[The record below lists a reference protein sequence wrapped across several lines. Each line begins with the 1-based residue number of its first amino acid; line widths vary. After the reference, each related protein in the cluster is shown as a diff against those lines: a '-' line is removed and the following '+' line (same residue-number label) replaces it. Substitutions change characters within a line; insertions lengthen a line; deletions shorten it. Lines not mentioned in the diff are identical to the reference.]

1 MATPSLAPL
10 DWIVIA
16 AYGLGML
23 AIGWYFAGKTKNS
36 EDYLL
41 GGRKM
46 NPTAVGLSLFATL
59 MSTLSYMAYPGEMIK
74 HGPMVF
80 AGLVSFPL
88 VYYIAGYWLIP
99 RFMPLNVTSAYEILE
114 TRFGLSVRLM
124 GTGFFLCLR
133 FLWMAMIIFT
143 MAKAVLVDILGL
155 STSWIPLLCLAM
167 GLVTLAYTSLG
178 GLRAVVITDVIQTVI
193 LFLGA
198 GLTLLVIVRYFQGFG
213 GCFPAVWPEHWDAL
227 NLGLN
232 VQGRMTGGNAILM
245 VWTWYICTAGSDQMA
260 IQRYL
265 ATRDVRAARKTMAV
279 SLGAN
284 FMVHILLALVG
295 LALLAYF
302 TDKPQLLP
310 DGQSVVSHADMLFT
324 RFIVLGLP
332 SGVSGLVI
340 AGLLAAAMSSLSSGV
355 NSAASVISKDIWE
368 RFSGKPLTPETQLSR
383 LRWLSVFIGLA
394 ATALSLALGGVE
406 GNLFDKVVKVCNLFV
421 GPLFVLFFL
430 ALFVPFANS
439 AGTLAGGAVS
449 VVIAVAIGYYEV
461 FDIGISWM
469 VFLALAGG
477 VAVGI
482 IVSLL
487 AAIAFP
493 KKR

>member
-1 MATPSLAPL
+1 MITPTLTKL

-23 AIGWYFAGKTKNS
+23 AIGGYYARKTRDA

-59 MSTLSYMAYPGEMIK
+59 MSTLSYLAYPGEMIK

-88 VYYIAGYWLIP
+88 VYYIAGYYLIP

-124 GTGFFLCLR
+124 GTFFFLCLR

-143 MAKAVLVDILGL
+143 MARVVLVDIFGL
-155 STSWIPLLCLAM
+155 KACWIPVLCLVM

-198 GLTLLVIVRYFQGFG
+198 GLTLLIIVRHFQGLG
-213 GCFPAVWPEHWDAL
+213 GCFPEVWPEHWDKWH
-227 NLGLN
+227 LGLHP
-232 VQGRMTGGNAILM
+232 QGRMTGANAMLM
-245 VWTWYICTAGSDQMA
+245 MFTWYICTAGSDQMA

-279 SLGAN
+279 SLGTN
-284 FMVHILLALVG
+284 FLVHILLALVG

-302 TDKPQLLP
+302 TAKPQLLP

-324 RFIVLGLP
+324 RFIVVGLP
-332 SGVSGLVI
+332 TGLSGLVI

-355 NSAASVISKDIWE
+355 NSAASVISRDVWE
-368 RFSGKPLTPETQLSR
+368 RFSRKSFTPESQLKR
-383 LRWLSVFIGLA
+383 LRWLSVCIGLT
-394 ATALSLALGGVE
+394 ATILSLALDRVE
-406 GNLFDKVVKVCNLFV
+406 GNLLDMVIKVVNLFV

-430 ALFVPFANS
+430 ALFVPFANTPG
-439 AGTLAGGAVS
+439 ALIGGAVS
-449 VVIAVAIGYYEV
+449 VVIAVAIGYFEV
-461 FDIGISWM
+461 FQIGISWM
-469 VFLALAGG
+469 VFLALTGG
-477 VAVGI
+477 VGVGI
-482 IVSLL
+482 VGSLV
-487 AAIAFP
+487 ATIFHA
-493 KKR
+493 KKK